1 MKRAVYSMEIK
12 VERNKTTGET
22 RVLSSHT
29 KLPVDCSHGGVKV
42 YEDEQKGDVLHVVR
56 RADAS
61 QRREEAQVSSWR
73 AHSSNTAHSHLCPLV
88 VHEVDGQD
96 GVRLLSAAEVEEL
109 ILKAEQAADK
119 VAEQEAVWEAEQV
132 AMRKAEQAADK
143 AAVQA
148 AEQAKR
154 VTNKAAEQATHQAA
168 EWAIHQAAIALLAKS
183 RQSQGIT
190 MVSVE
195 AERIPIRQGNTSPSG
210 GGAEPEAAVPPPT
223 KHESLGEKKACMC
236 CSAM

>member
-42 YEDEQKGDVLHVVR
+42 YEDEQK
-56 RADAS
+56 
-61 QRREEAQVSSWR
+61 
-73 AHSSNTAHSHLCPLV
+73 V

-190 MVSVE
+190 MASGGEAVQVYQSELGQNPGLQVSVE

>member
-1 MKRAVYSMEIK
+1 MKRAMYSMEIK
-12 VERNKTTGET
+12 VERDKTTGKT

-42 YEDEQKGDVLHVVR
+42 YEDEQK
-56 RADAS
+56 
-61 QRREEAQVSSWR
+61 
-73 AHSSNTAHSHLCPLV
+73 V
-88 VHEVDGQD
+88 VHEVNGQD
-96 GVRLLSAAEVEEL
+96 GVHLLSATEVEEL

-132 AMRKAEQAADK
+132 AMREAELAADK

-148 AEQAKR
+148 AEQEAER
-154 VTNKAAEQATHQAA
+154 VTNKAAERAT
-168 EWAIHQAAIALLAKS
+168 HQAAIALLAKS
-183 RQSQGIT
+183 RQSQEFT
-190 MVSVE
+190 MASGGEAVLVYQCELGQNPGLQVSVE
-195 AERIPIRQGNTSPSG
+195 AERIPIREGNMSPSG
-210 GGAEPEAAVPPPT
+210 GGAEPEAAEPPPT